1 MQFIERLQK
10 SYFPLTF
17 PNVNI
22 FPHYSFFIPPFCS
35 AKTSGVSYGPVV
47 SSVLE
52 WFLAFRDLDDSD
64 ITGQLFCRIALSV
77 AFM

>member
-17 PNVNI
+17 PDVNI

-35 AKTSGVSYGPVV
+35 AKTSGPVV
-47 SSVLE
+47 SSVME
-52 WFLAFRDLDDSD
+52 RFLAFRDLDDSD
-64 ITGQLFCRIALSV
+64 ITDQLFYRIALSV

>member
-22 FPHYSFFIPPFCS
+22 SPHYSFFVPPFCS
-35 AKTSGVSYGPVV
+35 AKTSGVSCGPVV

-52 WFLAFRDLDDSD
+52 RFLAFRDLDDSN
-64 ITGQLFCRIALSV
+64 IMGQLFCRVTLSV